1 MDIIYQPIGIIHSP
15 FEDIAGMPIQP
26 RAAKGARG
34 TVEVFPQYAD
44 GLKDL
49 EGFSHIYLIYHFHR
63 NQDYQLIVSPFL
75 DTGARGLFSTR
86 APRRPNPIGISVVNL
101 ISVEANIIEIE
112 NVDVL
117 NGTPLLDIKPFIPDF
132 NAQGEIRIGWVEQA
146 RSDISKKNS
155 DGRFSDD

>member
-1 MDIIYQPIGIIHSP
+1 MKIIYQPIGIIYSP
-15 FEDIAGMPIQP
+15 FVELSGMPIQP

-34 TVEVFPQYAD
+34 KVEVFPEYEAA
-44 GLKDL
+44 LKDL

-63 NQDYQLIVSPFL
+63 NQDYQFVVTPYL
-75 DTGARGLFSTR
+75 DSKARGLFSTR
-86 APRRPNPIGISVVNL
+86 APKRPNPIGISVVNL

-146 RSDISKKNS
+146 RNDISKKNS